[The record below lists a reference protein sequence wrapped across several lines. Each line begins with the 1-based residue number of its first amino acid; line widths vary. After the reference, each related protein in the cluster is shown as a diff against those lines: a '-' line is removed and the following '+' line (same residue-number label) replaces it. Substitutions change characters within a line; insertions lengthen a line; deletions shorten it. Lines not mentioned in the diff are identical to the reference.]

1 MPEIYTL
8 ALVDNRRPAFLPRED
23 APLLRALNAGELP
36 DGYAPVARLGD
47 PDLLHCVV
55 CRRADG
61 PGGCFLLED
70 GSGPL
75 MAVVAESNLAYTLGL
90 GRFGRLVSDARY
102 AADIF
107 ENGGDDD
114 EL

>member
-1 MPEIYTL
+1 MSEIYTL
-8 ALVDNRRPAFLPRED
+8 SLDDNRRPTFRPRED
-23 APLLRALNAGELP
+23 APLLRALNARELP

-47 PDLLHCVV
+47 PELLHCVV
-55 CRRADG
+55 CRRASG

-75 MAVVAESNLAYTLGL
+75 MAVVAESNLAYALGL

-114 EL
+114 DL

>member
-1 MPEIYTL
+1 
-8 ALVDNRRPAFLPRED
+8 
-23 APLLRALNAGELP
+23 
-36 DGYAPVARLGD
+36 
-47 PDLLHCVV
+47 
-55 CRRADG
+55 
-61 PGGCFLLED
+61 
-70 GSGPL
+70 

>member
-1 MPEIYTL
+1 MSEIYTL
-8 ALVDNRRPAFLPRED
+8 SLDGNRRPVFLPRED
-23 APLLRALNAGELP
+23 APLLRALDAGELP

-75 MAVVAESNLAYTLGL
+75 MAVAAETNLAYTLGL
-90 GRFGRLVSDARY
+90 GRFGRLVADARY